1 MIPNN
6 YLRKYFIMGSQN
18 CHRDPVQ
25 VLQEAVKGGITAF
38 QYREKGM
45 AALTGE
51 AKIELGKKLRTI
63 CLQNNIPFF
72 INDDIDLI
80 ERLNVDG
87 IHVGQ
92 DDIAVQQIRKTYPDI
107 LIGLSISNETEL
119 KNSPIDLIDYIG
131 AGPVFSTST
140 KEDAKKAVGLTWIQT
155 LKQKLPTVP
164 LVAIGGVNSS
174 NTPGI
179 LQAGADGVAVIS
191 AITKAENIQQAVQKL

>member
-25 VLQEAVKGGITAF
+25 VLQEAIQGGITAF

-45 AALTGE
+45 SSLSGD

-155 LKQKLPTVP
+155 LKRKHPTVP
-164 LVAIGGVNSS
+164 LVAIGGVDSS
-174 NTPGI
+174 NTPDI

-191 AITKAENIQQAVQKL
+191 AITKAEDIQQAVQKL